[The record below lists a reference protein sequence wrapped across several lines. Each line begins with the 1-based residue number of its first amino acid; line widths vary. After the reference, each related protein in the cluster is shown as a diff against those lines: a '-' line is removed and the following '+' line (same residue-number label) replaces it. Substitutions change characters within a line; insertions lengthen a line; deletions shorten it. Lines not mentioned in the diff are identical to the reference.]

1 MFVKLFFEG
10 MLCGLMNGFF
20 GSGGGVVAVPMLERE
35 LRRQQPDISDSDAAR
50 RSHADSVALI
60 LALSVVAAVSYL
72 FSGGIDL
79 SAAWGYIPF
88 GAAGA
93 IAGALFLRKIKA
105 AWLHRLF
112 GALICAAAVRTF
124 LS

>member
-1 MFVKLFFEG
+1 
-10 MLCGLMNGFF
+10 MNGFF
-20 GSGGGVVAVPMLERE
+20 GSGGGVIAVPLFEKE
-35 LRRQQPDISDSDAAR
+35 LRQTEQDISPAETAR
-50 RSHADSVALI
+50 HAHADSVALI
-60 LALSVVAAVSYL
+60 LALSAVAAVSYF

-93 IAGALFLRKIKA
+93 VAGALFLRKIKA

-112 GALICAAAVRTF
+112 GALICAAAVRTL